1 MYVLQKFSISTIV
14 HQWVKKT
21 LFFSHHRESI
31 ISLKRKYLKSDMEDT
46 LSISHANMDATLD
59 IIAKEG
65 CSSLLD
71 EVFMDLEV
79 RTYLLK
85 NPEVFF
91 IKEKIIQNEVVMEP
105 FDC

>member
-1 MYVLQKFSISTIV
+1 MFVLQKFNSSAIV
-14 HQWVKKT
+14 HQWVMKS
-21 LFFSHHRESI
+21 LFYCHRESI

-79 RTYLLK
+79 RIFFLK
-85 NPEVFF
+85 KPRSM
-91 IKEKIIQNEVVMEP
+91 I
-105 FDC
+105 